1 MHAGSDARRGSR
13 EGKRATSGH
22 GQRFNQLSVLF
33 AIALTL
39 MLLVATAKPGAA
51 EEWELPTA
59 NAKFDYQ
66 IGGDYPLPAGV
77 RVVSRDWFIGEAPDT
92 AYGICYVNAFQTQ
105 ADEDGVDR
113 PDEQSNWPQELV
125 LTELGDDP
133 NWGGEYLI
141 DISTEANR
149 EAAAAWV
156 KPMVETCAE
165 KGFKGIEFDNLDSW
179 TRFDGTPVAG
189 QVPFEKAEA
198 VAYAALLVADAHELG
213 LAAAQKNTTDL
224 TRSEAR
230 DRIKFDFAIAEEC
243 GRYKECNRYRANYG
257 NLVFVIEYRKKDFR
271 KDCKNKKLR
280 KRLSIVL
287 RDVNVTQPGSPTY
300 VYRAC

>member
-1 MHAGSDARRGSR
+1 MHAGSDARRRRDGNQAIS
-13 EGKRATSGH
+13 GKGPLFN
-22 GQRFNQLSVLF
+22 RFSVLF
-33 AIALTL
+33 AITLTFT
-39 MLLVATAKPGAA
+39 LLVTMTKPIAA
-51 EEWELPTA
+51 ADWELPTA
-59 NAKFDYQ
+59 NARFDYQ

-77 RVVSRDWFIGEAPDT
+77 RVVSRDWFIGAAPDT

-105 ADEDGVDR
+105 ANEDGVDR
-113 PDEQSNWPQELV
+113 PDEQSNWPQALV

-141 DISTEANR
+141 DISTAENR

-156 KPMVETCAE
+156 LPMLETCAD
-165 KGFKGIEFDNLDSW
+165 KGFKGVEFDNLDSW

-198 VAYAALLVADAHELG
+198 VAYAALLVADAHALG

-224 TRSEAR
+224 SRGEAL
-230 DRIKFDFAIAEEC
+230 DQIGFDFAIAEEC
-243 GRYKECNRYRANYG
+243 GRWKECGRYRANYG
-257 NLVFVIEYRKKDFR
+257 NLVFVIEYRLKDFK
-271 KDCKNKKLR
+271 KDCKKKKLR

-287 RDVNVTQPGSPTY
+287 RDVNVTQPGSGTY